1 MELKIR
7 KNGDVYIIDVN
18 GEMDLY
24 NSYKLKEL
32 VMKMLEKNVQSFIIN
47 LEQVDY
53 IDSSGI
59 GALIYICS
67 TVKKMNLKL
76 AITNIHG
83 SVKKVIELTKLM
95 GYFPITNSIEEGR
108 RLCELKG
115 AYGRFLIE
123 HQDFLRIQLDNG
135 ALFESR
141 QLADLLKDSKEVFLM
156 AATAGHALLFAGID
170 PIPPPVVQLQVGV
183 MGLAPIPFLHRLH
196 QFPWIPPASD

>member
-32 VMKMLEKNVQSFIIN
+32 VMKMIEKNIKIFIIN

-59 GALIYICS
+59 GALIYISS
-67 TVKKMNLKL
+67 TIKKMNLKL
-76 AITNIHG
+76 AISNIHG

-95 GYFPITNSIEEGR
+95 GYFPIANSVEEIH
-108 RLCELKG
+108 
-115 AYGRFLIE
+115 LI
-123 HQDFLRIQLDNG
+123 G
-135 ALFESR
+135 
-141 QLADLLKDSKEVFLM
+141 KEK
-156 AATAGHALLFAGID
+156 TTK
-170 PIPPPVVQLQVGV
+170 
-183 MGLAPIPFLHRLH
+183 
-196 QFPWIPPASD
+196 

>member
-7 KNGDVYIIDVN
+7 KNGEIYIIDVN

-32 VMKMLEKNVQSFIIN
+32 VMKMIEKGIKTFIIN

-59 GALIYICS
+59 GALIYISS

-76 AITNIHG
+76 ALSNVHG

-95 GYFPITNSIEEGR
+95 GYFPIANSVEE
-108 RLCELKG
+108 
-115 AYGRFLIE
+115 
-123 HQDFLRIQLDNG
+123 
-135 ALFESR
+135 
-141 QLADLLKDSKEVFLM
+141 
-156 AATAGHALLFAGID
+156 ALLM
-170 PIPPPVVQLQVGV
+170 VQE
-183 MGLAPIPFLHRLH
+183 
-196 QFPWIPPASD
+196 

>member
-24 NSYKLKEL
+24 NSYK
-32 VMKMLEKNVQSFIIN
+32 VMKMLEKNVKSFIIN

-67 TVKKMNLKL
+67 TIKKMNLKL
-76 AITNIHG
+76 AISNIHG

-95 GYFPITNSIEEGR
+95 GYFPIANSIEE
-108 RLCELKG
+108 
-115 AYGRFLIE
+115 
-123 HQDFLRIQLDNG
+123 
-135 ALFESR
+135 
-141 QLADLLKDSKEVFLM
+141 
-156 AATAGHALLFAGID
+156 ALLMINE
-170 PIPPPVVQLQVGV
+170 
-183 MGLAPIPFLHRLH
+183 
-196 QFPWIPPASD
+196 

>member
-32 VMKMLEKNVQSFIIN
+32 VMKMLEKNVKSFIIN

-67 TVKKMNLKL
+67 TIKKMNLKL
-76 AITNIHG
+76 YISNIHG

-95 GYFPITNSIEEGR
+95 SYFPIANSVEE
-108 RLCELKG
+108 
-115 AYGRFLIE
+115 
-123 HQDFLRIQLDNG
+123 
-135 ALFESR
+135 
-141 QLADLLKDSKEVFLM
+141 
-156 AATAGHALLFAGID
+156 ALLMINE
-170 PIPPPVVQLQVGV
+170 
-183 MGLAPIPFLHRLH
+183 
-196 QFPWIPPASD
+196 